1 MAFQYKVVPF
11 RGHAKGGL
19 NATDVAKQL
28 EAIIQQH
35 AAQGWE
41 FCQLSDV
48 NIEVQPGCI
57 AGLFGAEVQ
66 YARFDQ
72 VIFRASDS
80 APLREAGFNTIAS
93 QDTTASA
100 QLGQPVRPAHAAGW
114 TCSCGQVNPLEMAR
128 CSECR
133 KWRTFTER

>member
-28 EAIIQQH
+28 ETIIQQH

-72 VIFRASDS
+72 VIFRAPDVRLSEVGS
-80 APLREAGFNTIAS
+80 NTIAS
-93 QDTTASA
+93 KDTAAPA

-114 TCSCGQVNPLEMAR
+114 TCSCGHVNPLEMAR

-133 KWRTFTER
+133 KWRAFTER